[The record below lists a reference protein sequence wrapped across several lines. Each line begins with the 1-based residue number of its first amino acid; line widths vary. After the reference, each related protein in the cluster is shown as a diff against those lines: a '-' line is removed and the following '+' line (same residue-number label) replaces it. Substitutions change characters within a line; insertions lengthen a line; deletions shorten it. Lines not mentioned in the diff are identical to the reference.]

1 MMTFDNDDIVFD
13 AATGRQIGGRS
24 KIVELYPR
32 RKKPAPIAADEVDRL
47 TIRADLGGMT
57 VDEVCDHAAQAE
69 REALADRFAGDE
81 PVEPGDDI

>member
-1 MMTFDNDDIVFD
+1 MTSEKNDIVFD

-57 VDEVCDHAAQAE
+57 VDEVCDRAAQEELA
-69 REALADRFAGDE
+69 ALADRVAGDE
-81 PVEPGDDI
+81 PVDPSDDI